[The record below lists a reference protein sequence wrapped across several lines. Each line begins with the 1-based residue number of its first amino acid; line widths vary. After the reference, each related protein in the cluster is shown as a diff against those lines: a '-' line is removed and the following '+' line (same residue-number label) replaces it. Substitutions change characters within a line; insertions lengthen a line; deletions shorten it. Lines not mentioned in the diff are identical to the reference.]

1 MKKFLILS
9 VLVLFLGSLMALE
22 SGPSETV
29 GFVKYELVAGDFN
42 MVAVP
47 MEITFPIAGAI
58 PMASDLA
65 TEIGNVG
72 ALIFW
77 DTSLATSGWRTYT
90 GNVVTDFEIHP
101 GDALIAN
108 MSAGSNVDFYS
119 AGAVP
124 ADVATTFAVDFN
136 MLMVP
141 LTQTAITLASELA
154 ASIEADIGA
163 GMVGAII
170 FWDTSLATSGW
181 RTYTG
186 NIVTDYSIG
195 IGDALI
201 VNALGT
207 GTWNS
212 GSRSSRT
219 TNSIQD
225 FNSQN
230 NKRK

>member
-22 SGPSETV
+22 SDPSETV

-47 MEITFPIAGAI
+47 MEITFPVAGAT

-65 TEIGNVG
+65 TEIGNVS

-77 DTSLATSGWRTYT
+77 DTS
-90 GNVVTDFEIHP
+90 I
-101 GDALIAN
+101 
-108 MSAGSNVDFYS
+108 
-119 AGAVP
+119 
-124 ADVATTFAVDFN
+124 
-136 MLMVP
+136 
-141 LTQTAITLASELA
+141 
-154 ASIEADIGA
+154 
-163 GMVGAII
+163 
-170 FWDTSLATSGW
+170 SGW

-212 GSRSSRT
+212 SRGIRT
-219 TNSIQD
+219 MNSFQN
-225 FNSQN
+225 FNSQKN
-230 NKRK
+230 RRK